1 MDKKIKNAV
10 LIEKLT
16 LFFGG
21 FLLFTD
27 VFFLLIGIN
36 ADMPIIRNVIY
47 VKLVINTTNIYLI
60 LNKHYL
66 VSTIIICTVIM
77 GFMITGL
84 VCVGPEAEFQLYAL
98 GMLACISYSGYLHN
112 RVLKKELPF
121 VMMLA
126 IHVALYVLGY
136 IYARTHEPIYQI
148 SDFAM
153 NILIAFNSAAT
164 FGIVIIYMVL
174 FHNVAIHS
182 EEKLE
187 KMALIDNLTELY
199 NRNFLLTSMEHMEV
213 GSPEDRWLAILDI
226 DDFKKVND
234 TYGHDCGDKV
244 LVMVAD
250 TISSQMREG
259 DFVCRWGGE
268 EILILVNGNLEA
280 AKALGDRILEKI
292 CANEVTHD
300 NKTIKVTMT
309 FGVAEANE
317 SLRIED
323 FIQKADNRLYYGK
336 SHGKCQVVAQI
347 PNTIS

>member
-1 MDKKIKNAV
+1 MEKTIKNTV

-199 NRNFLLTSMEHMEV
+199 NRHFLLTSMEHMEV

-234 TYGHDCGDKV
+234 TYGHNCGDYILKE
-244 LVMVAD
+244 VAYITKNTCKD
-250 TISSQMREG
+250 CI
-259 DFVCRWGGE
+259 VCRWGGE
-268 EILILVNGNLEA
+268 EFIILSTVRKDESEIL
-280 AKALGDRILEKI
+280 
-292 CANEVTHD
+292 
-300 NKTIKVTMT
+300 
-309 FGVAEANE
+309 E
-317 SLRIED
+317 SLRKKIGSEEFRFEGKVLHITVTIGAAHYEKSLTND
-323 FIQKADNRLYYGK
+323 RWISKADEKLY
-336 SHGKCQVVAQI
+336 HGKTNGKNQVVL
-347 PNTIS
+347 